1 MHSYVTVYQR
11 VYHCINHGTMGQ
23 YGLTIYIYRGIK
35 YQGYIWLIPFNFPI
49 IAMVYHEKPHIHRRY
64 LYTPMVPG
72 SSLGSM
78 AGVWFRGSA
87 VPSQD
92 MVGSKGCIYIYIIDG
107 YWMYLHNHYILWLYH
122 VILWYFMYI
131 PFFYIPFYIWFI
143 PFIRVGFNIWG

>member
-92 MVGSKGCIYIYIIDG
+92 MVGSKGCIYILLMDTGCTFITIIYFG
-107 YWMYLHNHYILWLYH
+107 YTMLYFDTLCIYHFFIYHFIYGLYH
-122 VILWYFMYI
+122 LLE
-131 PFFYIPFYIWFI
+131 
-143 PFIRVGFNIWG
+143 